1 MMQFSYFK
9 GGATAVLPIDTIDFN
24 KLIEIYHSIGLKQL
38 TATLKAETNP
48 QTRKTLKNQQNF
60 ITPSGVFT
68 YRNNKNIVHHNENL
82 VAFDFDGMPP
92 EEAQTLKAKIFHNDS
107 CILSAISGSGKG
119 VKAFIL
125 VNDNL
130 SLNRYEILK
139 HNSIDLLEA
148 LNIFEY
154 CIYLDFRQFVLSQP
168 MYLSYD
174 ENLLFRDQF
183 KPLNY
188 QFKPI
193 PEPQKKYSSTV
204 LSFDLSN
211 KDKSAI
217 YKYIEAAVN
226 NLISFYNSHQGARHS
241 QIART
246 KAIASAIKHYN
257 LIEIEQPCY
266 AALEA
271 SIIGMYGSHQDA
283 LKANAIKSMRQAWE
297 DATSE
302 PNESIDNIIKQNEN
316 VAIPIRRFKKI
327 GTKAAEIT
335 DLENNKMML
344 PISLIQQKS
353 NYVILPRWL
362 AEKKSTF

>member
-1 MMQFSYFK
+1 MQFSYFK
-9 GGATAVLPIDTIDFN
+9 GGATAVIPMAKISFLQLID
-24 KLIEIYHSIGLKQL
+24 IYKSDAQKQL

-48 QTRKTLKNQQNF
+48 ETRKTLKNQQNF

-92 EEAQTLKAKIFHNDS
+92 EDAQTLKAKIFQNDS
-107 CILSAISGSGKG
+107 CILAAISGSGKG

-139 HNSIDLLEA
+139 YNSVDLLEA
-148 LNIFEY
+148 LNISEY
-154 CIYLDFRQFVLSQP
+154 CSYLDLRQFVLSQP

-174 ENLLFRDQF
+174 AGLLFKDQF

-188 QFKPI
+188 QFKAPPPP
-193 PEPQKKYSSTV
+193 PEKLKTEN
-204 LSFDLSN
+204 LNFDLTN

-246 KAIASAIKHYN
+246 KAIASAIKQYN

-271 SIIGMYGSHQDA
+271 AIIAMYGSHQDA

-353 NYVILPRWL
+353 NYIILPRWL
-362 AEKKSTF
+362 AEKKVH